1 MPIII
6 SRAVIGFIGQLI
18 FNKILMNIKTLIL
31 IMINSLIVLVIAL
44 LSFSFYKQFSSVLND
59 RILMQLNSIE
69 NLESIQIENLIKTEW
84 ENFESSE
91 VYSENIDSTTFAL
104 PDSIKMVDGIH
115 DLTPYH
121 KDKIATIGFV
131 LNTKKG
137 RKIKV
142 IDYTNIQIILLER
155 TGMGESGETYL
166 VGEDFRMR
174 SESRFFSDKKPYDIS
189 VRTQGV
195 ISALKG
201 INGRGIFE
209 DYRGVPVYSV
219 YSLIQILNLKLVIL
233 SEIDVS
239 EVTKPLEKLKLKLM
253 TLTLVIFLVAVTLS
267 LFLTRI
273 IVDPITNMRNSLRVM
288 AKGDYNQTIKYKRSS
303 NETKEMFDALSNLKA
318 SLQGAV
324 KFSDAIGN
332 MDLKTNYKP
341 ISANDVLGKSLL
353 TMRNKLIDFKTKE
366 DNTRIMAKRLLLNS
380 LENERRRLSRE
391 LHDGLGPYL
400 TSLKYYI
407 ENNVVNELKKTEMKK
422 IVDETISE
430 IRSMSNALMPASIDD
445 FGIGVTLTNYIENLN
460 RSTSMNIEYEDLT
473 KQENSNISDHQGIN
487 LFRISQELLNNSLK
501 HSKAKNI
508 RITLS
513 EFDEFISLFYFDD
526 GFGFNISTVKLGSG
540 ITNIK
545 ERVDICNGKITIN
558 ALPGN
563 TTFEIE
569 LPVEL

>member
-1 MPIII
+1 
-6 SRAVIGFIGQLI
+6 
-18 FNKILMNIKTLIL
+18 
-31 IMINSLIVLVIAL
+31 MINSLIVLVIAL

-84 ENFESSE
+84 ESFESSE

-121 KDKIATIGFV
+121 KDKKATIGFV

-253 TLTLVIFLVAVTLS
+253 TLTFVIFLVAVTLS

>member
-1 MPIII
+1 
-6 SRAVIGFIGQLI
+6 
-18 FNKILMNIKTLIL
+18 
-31 IMINSLIVLVIAL
+31 MINSLIVLVIAL
-44 LSFSFYKQFSSVLND
+44 LSFSFYEQFSSVLND

-69 NLESIQIENLIKTEW
+69 TLESIQIENLIKAEW
-84 ENFESSE
+84 ESLESSDG
-91 VYSENIDSTTFAL
+91 YSENIDSATFAL
-104 PDSIKMVDGIH
+104 PDSIKMISGIH
-115 DLTPYH
+115 DFTPYH
-121 KDKIATIGFV
+121 KDKKPTIGFI

-142 IDYTNIQIILLER
+142 IDYSNIQNILLER

-174 SESRFFSDKKPYDIS
+174 SESRFFSNKKPYDII
-189 VRTQGV
+189 VKTQGV

-201 INGRGIFE
+201 INGRDIFK

-219 YSLIQILNLKLVIL
+219 YSLIQISNLKLVIL

-239 EVTKPLEKLKLKLM
+239 EVTKPLEKLKLRLM
-253 TLTLVIFLVAVTLS
+253 TLTLIIFLVAVTLS

-273 IVDPITNMRNSLRVM
+273 IIDPIKNMRNSLRVM
-288 AKGDYNQTIKYKRSS
+288 AKGDYNQSIEYKRSS
-303 NETKEMFDALSNLKA
+303 SEIKEMFDALSNLKA

-324 KFSDAIGN
+324 KFSEAIGN
-332 MDLKTNYKP
+332 MDLKTNYEP
-341 ISANDVLGKSLL
+341 SSANDVLGKSLL
-353 TMRNKLIDFKTKE
+353 TMRNKLIDFKNKE
-366 DNTRIMAKRLLLNS
+366 DNTRIMAKRLLVS
-380 LENERRRLSRE
+380 GLENERRRLSRE

-407 ENNVVNELKKTEMKK
+407 ENNVENELKKTEMKK

-460 RSTSMNIEYEDLT
+460 KSTSINIEYEDLT
-473 KQENSNISDHQGIN
+473 KQENSKITDHQAIN
-487 LFRISQELLNNSLK
+487 LFRISQELINNSLK

-526 GFGFNISTVKLGSG
+526 GSGFDINTVKLGSG

>member
-1 MPIII
+1 
-6 SRAVIGFIGQLI
+6 
-18 FNKILMNIKTLIL
+18 MNIKTLIL
-31 IMINSLIVLVIAL
+31 LIINTLIVLVIGL
-44 LSFSFYKQFSSVLND
+44 LSFLFYEQFSNVLND

-69 NLESIQIENLIKTEW
+69 TLENIQIENLINTKW
-84 ENFESSE
+84 RSFASSTI
-91 VYSENIDSTTFAL
+91 YRENIDRTTFAL
-104 PDSIKMVDGIH
+104 PDSIKAIDGIH

-121 KDKIATIGFV
+121 KEKKATIGFI

-137 RKIKV
+137 RKIEV
-142 IDYTNIQIILLER
+142 IDYRDIQNILLER

-166 VGEDFRMR
+166 VGKDLRMR
-174 SESRFFSDKKPYDIS
+174 SESRFFPDKKPYDIF
-189 VRTQGV
+189 VKTEGV

-201 INGRGIFE
+201 VNGRGIFE
-209 DYRGVPVYSV
+209 DYRGIPVYSV
-219 YSLIQILNLKLVIL
+219 YSLIKISNLNLVIL
-233 SEIDVS
+233 SEIDVR
-239 EVTKPLEKLKLKLM
+239 EVTKPLEKLKM
-253 TLTLVIFLVAVTLS
+253 RLTMLTFAIFLVAVTLS

-273 IVDPITNMRNSLRVM
+273 IVDPIKNMRNSLRIM
-288 AKGDYNQTIKYKRSS
+288 AKGDYDQTIEYKRRS
-303 NETKEMFDALSNLKA
+303 NEIKEMFDALSSLKA
-318 SLQGAV
+318 SLKGAV
-324 KFSDAIGN
+324 KFSEAIGN
-332 MDLKTNYKP
+332 MDLNTDYKP
-341 ISANDVLGKSLL
+341 NSDNDVLGKSLL
-353 TMRNKLIDFKTKE
+353 TMRNKLIDFKNQE
-366 DNTRIMAKRLLLNS
+366 DNTRTLAKRLLVNG

-407 ENNVVNELKKTEMKK
+407 ENNVENQLKKTEMKK

-445 FGIGVTLTNYIENLN
+445 FGIGVTLTNYIENLS
-460 RSTSMNIEYEDLT
+460 RSTSIDIEFEDLT
-473 KQENSNISDHQGIN
+473 KQENSNITDHQAIN
-487 LFRISQELLNNSLK
+487 LFRITQELLNNSIK

-526 GFGFNISTVKLGSG
+526 GSGFDISTVKLGSG

-545 ERVDICNGKITIN
+545 ERVDICNGKITID

-569 LPVEL
+569 VRVEL

>member
-1 MPIII
+1 
-6 SRAVIGFIGQLI
+6 
-18 FNKILMNIKTLIL
+18 
-31 IMINSLIVLVIAL
+31 MINSLIVLVIAL
-44 LSFSFYKQFSSVLND
+44 LSFSFYEQFSSVLND

-69 NLESIQIENLIKTEW
+69 TLESIQIENLIKAEW
-84 ENFESSE
+84 ESLESSE
-91 VYSENIDSTTFAL
+91 GYSENIDSTTFAL
-104 PDSIKMVDGIH
+104 PDSIKMISGIH
-115 DLTPYH
+115 DFTPYH
-121 KDKIATIGFV
+121 KDKKPTIGFI
-131 LNTKKG
+131 LNTQKG

-142 IDYTNIQIILLER
+142 IDYSNIQNILLER

-166 VGEDFRMR
+166 VGADFRMR
-174 SESRFFSDKKPYDIS
+174 SESRFFSNKKPYDII
-189 VRTQGV
+189 VKTQGV

-201 INGRGIFE
+201 INGRDIFK
-209 DYRGVPVYSV
+209 DYRGIPVYSV
-219 YSLIQILNLKLVIL
+219 YSLIQISNLKLVIL

-239 EVTKPLEKLKLKLM
+239 EVTKPLEKLKLRLM
-253 TLTLVIFLVAVTLS
+253 SLTLIIFLVAVTLS

-273 IVDPITNMRNSLRVM
+273 IIDPIKNMRNSLRVM
-288 AKGDYNQTIKYKRSS
+288 AKGDYNQNIEYKRSS
-303 NETKEMFDALSNLKA
+303 SEIKEMFDALSNLKA

-324 KFSDAIGN
+324 KFSEAIGN
-332 MDLKTNYKP
+332 MDLKTNYEP
-341 ISANDVLGKSLL
+341 SSANDVLGKSLL
-353 TMRNKLIDFKTKE
+353 TMRNKLIDFKNKE
-366 DNTRIMAKRLLLNS
+366 DNTRIMAKRLLVS
-380 LENERRRLSRE
+380 GLENERRRLSRE

-407 ENNVVNELKKTEMKK
+407 ENNVENELKKTEMKK

-445 FGIGVTLTNYIENLN
+445 FGIGVTLTNYIENLKK
-460 RSTSMNIEYEDLT
+460 STSINIEYEDLT
-473 KQENSNISDHQGIN
+473 KQENSKITDHQAIN
-487 LFRISQELLNNSLK
+487 LFRISQELINNSLK

-526 GFGFNISTVKLGSG
+526 GSGFDINTVKLGSG

>member
-1 MPIII
+1 
-6 SRAVIGFIGQLI
+6 
-18 FNKILMNIKTLIL
+18 
-31 IMINSLIVLVIAL
+31 MINSLIVLVIAL
-44 LSFSFYKQFSSVLND
+44 LSFSFYEQFSSVLND

-69 NLESIQIENLIKTEW
+69 TLESIQIENLIKAEW
-84 ENFESSE
+84 ESLESSDG
-91 VYSENIDSTTFAL
+91 YSENIDSATFAL
-104 PDSIKMVDGIH
+104 PDSIKMISGIH
-115 DLTPYH
+115 DFTPYH
-121 KDKIATIGFV
+121 KDKKPTIGFI

-142 IDYTNIQIILLER
+142 IDYSNIQNILLER

-174 SESRFFSDKKPYDIS
+174 SESRFFSNKKPYDII
-189 VRTQGV
+189 VKTQGV

-201 INGRGIFE
+201 INGRDIFK

-219 YSLIQILNLKLVIL
+219 YSLIQISNLKLVIL

-239 EVTKPLEKLKLKLM
+239 EVTKPLEKLKLRLM
-253 TLTLVIFLVAVTLS
+253 TLTLIIFLVAVTLS

-273 IVDPITNMRNSLRVM
+273 IIDPIKNMRNSLRVM
-288 AKGDYNQTIKYKRSS
+288 AKGDYNQNIEYKRSS
-303 NETKEMFDALSNLKA
+303 SEIKEMFDALSNLKA

-324 KFSDAIGN
+324 KFSEAIGN
-332 MDLKTNYKP
+332 MDLKTNYEP
-341 ISANDVLGKSLL
+341 SSANDVLGKSLL
-353 TMRNKLIDFKTKE
+353 TMRNKLIDFKNKE
-366 DNTRIMAKRLLLNS
+366 DNTRIMAKRLLVS
-380 LENERRRLSRE
+380 GLENERRRLSRE

-407 ENNVVNELKKTEMKK
+407 ENNVENELKKTEMKK

-460 RSTSMNIEYEDLT
+460 KSTSINIEYEDLT
-473 KQENSNISDHQGIN
+473 KQENSKITDHQAIN
-487 LFRISQELLNNSLK
+487 LFRISQELINNSLK

-526 GFGFNISTVKLGSG
+526 GSGFDINTVKLGSG